1 MTVTKGSHLPFLR
14 ASGCI
19 RSALHALGW
28 DEGSSA
34 EKGPITPYSLRQCG
48 LESFT
53 FYGTGVTKWAFYKGY
68 GDLCDFGLLG
78 RPGAGDGPP
87 SIGTGR
93 FARCEEEWE
102 DWAIALP
109 VAFRYNKVS
118 DGFGASDRCRPSDRT
133 LDAMHL
139 AEDGWKERA
148 VKVALPSQIRGWNH
162 AVWIS
167 VVLVL
172 FSSRV
177 WVAGEAR
184 YPIQRGKRSCDP
196 RRNGRARRA
205 CPTATSQRSTWSND
219 RVWRV
224 HRFDTR

>member
-1 MTVTKGSHLPFLR
+1 MRVPVLRKGLSPLILFGNADWKALPFMGLLSQSGHSTR
-14 ASGCI
+14 DTAICVTSGC
-19 RSALHALGW
+19 S
-28 DEGSSA
+28 
-34 EKGPITPYSLRQCG
+34 
-48 LESFT
+48 
-53 FYGTGVTKWAFYKGY
+53 
-68 GDLCDFGLLG
+68 
-78 RPGAGDGPP
+78 DGQAPATAP
-87 SIGTGR
+87 SIGRGR

-109 VAFRYNKVS
+109 VPFRYTGVS
-118 DGFGASDRCRPSDRT
+118 GGFGASDRCRPSDRT

-148 VKVALPSQIRGWNH
+148 VKVALPSQIRRWNH